1 MFLSR
6 HLSTI
11 NPSSTLVIAQKVR
24 TLRAQGVEVIGLGTG
39 EPDFDTPDHIK
50 LAATEAMARG
60 QTKYTNV
67 DGIPELKSAICDKFK
82 NDNGLDYTPDQI
94 NVSPGGKPVIYNALI
109 ASLNPGDEVI
119 IPTPCWVS
127 YPDMVKL
134 AGGVPVFAKAI
145 LADGYK
151 LRPEVLERTITPKTK
166 WLFLNSPS
174 NPTGAAYS
182 GADLEALADVLR
194 RHPHVWI
201 LTDDMYEHLV
211 YDDFKFATIAEIA
224 PDLYSRTLTMNGVSK
239 AYAMTGWRIG
249 YAGGPQKLIKA
260 MAKVMGQTT
269 SNAASISQWA
279 ARAALTG
286 PQDFIKTRNDIF
298 KARRDLVVAALD
310 NIPGL
315 NCPTPNGAFYVF
327 PDCAGL
333 IGKKTPAGRVIKTDL
348 DFASAL
354 LDEAHVA
361 VIPGEAFHASPNFRI
376 SYSVDT
382 QALEQANARIAEFC
396 RALA

>member
-24 TLRAQGVEVIGLGTG
+24 SLRAQGVDVIGLGTG

-50 LAATEAMARG
+50 QAATKAMRDG
-60 QTKYTNV
+60 HTKYTNV
-67 DGIPELKSAICDKFK
+67 DGIPELKSAICAKFK
-82 NDNGLDYTPDQI
+82 ADNGLDYTPDQI
-94 NVSPGGKPVIYNALI
+94 NVSPGGKPVIYNALV

-127 YPDMVKL
+127 YPDMIKL
-134 AGGVPVFAKAI
+134 AGGVPIFAKAA

-151 LRPEVLERTITPKTK
+151 LRPDVLERAITPKTK

-174 NPTGAAYS
+174 NPTGAAYTR
-182 GADLEALADVLR
+182 AELEKLAEVLR
-194 RHPHVWI
+194 RHPHVWV

-211 YDDFKFATIAEIA
+211 YDGFNFVTMAQIA
-224 PDLYSRTLTMNGVSK
+224 PDLYNRTLTMNGVSK

-249 YAGGPQKLIKA
+249 YAGGPQALIKA

-279 ARAALTG
+279 ALAALTG
-286 PQDFIKTRNDIF
+286 PQDFIKNRNEIF
-298 KARRDLVVAALD
+298 KARRDLVVGTLNA
-310 NIPGL
+310 IPGL
-315 NCPTPNGAFYVF
+315 DCPRPDGAFYVF

-333 IGKKTPAGRVIKTDL
+333 MGKTSPAGQVIENDL
-348 DFASAL
+348 DFANAL

-361 VIPGEAFHASPNFRI
+361 VVPGLAFQGSPNFRI

-382 QALEQANARIAEFC
+382 DKLRQACDRIKSFC
-396 RALA
+396 DSL

>member
-39 EPDFDTPDHIK
+39 EPDFDTPNHIK
-50 LAATEAMARG
+50 QAAADAMAAG

-82 NDNGLDYTPDQI
+82 TDNGLAYTPDQI

-134 AGGVPVFAKAI
+134 AGGVPVFAKAT

-151 LRPEVLERTITPKTK
+151 LRPEVLERAITPKTK

-182 GADLEALADVLR
+182 LADLRALADVLR
-194 RHPHVWI
+194 KHPHVWI
-201 LTDDMYEHLV
+201 LTDDMYEHLM
-211 YDDFKFATIAEIA
+211 YDGFKFATIAQAA
-224 PDLYSRTLTMNGVSK
+224 PDLYDRTLTMNGVSK

-279 ARAALTG
+279 ALAALTG
-286 PQDFIKTRNDIF
+286 PQDFIKSRNEIF
-298 KARRDLVVAALD
+298 KARRDLVVDAL
-310 NIPGL
+310 NTVPGL
-315 NCPTPNGAFYVF
+315 DCPKPNGAFYVF
-327 PDCAGL
+327 PDCSKL
-333 IGKKTPAGRVIKTDL
+333 MGKKTPAGQTIENDL
-348 DFASAL
+348 DFANAL

-361 VIPGEAFHASPNFRI
+361 VVPGQAFHASPNFRI
-376 SYSVDT
+376 SYSIDT
-382 QALEQANARIAEFC
+382 QILQQACDRILEFC
-396 RALA
+396 NKL